1 MKMIERNDNG
11 LLVVISGPSGVGKGT
26 ICSRILKEFN
36 AWESVSMTTRSMRD
50 YEEEGKDYYFVNFEE
65 FEDRISNDMFIEYAK
80 YNDNY
85 YGTPKDKIIEHIG
98 KNIDVILEIEVKG
111 ARIVKDK
118 FPSSILIY
126 VVPPSFDVL
135 KERLM
140 NRNTETEEEIEKRL
154 NIVKEEIKSL
164 DCYDYVVVNDDLEK
178 AVSEIIGII
187 SSEKLKTSRINKV
200 NVEWVL
206 C

>member
-36 AWESVSMTTRSMRD
+36 AWESVSMTTRSMRE
-50 YEEEGKDYYFVNFEE
+50 YEEEGKDYYFVNVEE

>member
-200 NVEWVL
+200 NVE
-206 C
+206 